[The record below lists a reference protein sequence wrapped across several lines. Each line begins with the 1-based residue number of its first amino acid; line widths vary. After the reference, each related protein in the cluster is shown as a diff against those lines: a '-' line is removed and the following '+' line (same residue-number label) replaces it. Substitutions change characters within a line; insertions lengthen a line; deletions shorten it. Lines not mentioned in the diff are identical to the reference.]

1 MRKLCVVF
9 AVLSVLALG
18 ACSGDAGPT
27 GPAGPAGATG
37 TAGAMGPAGPQGPP
51 GLDGAS
57 ASILFGIV
65 TIDGAGAATLT
76 ATNAQVETSVI
87 NCYTSDS
94 NTGPW
99 LVVADAYTITDTAF
113 CGAANVGADLAVT
126 LLRGNPGW
134 FFLATIVTV
143 P

>member
-1 MRKLCVVF
+1 MRKLHVVF
-9 AVLSVLALG
+9 AVLTMLALT

-27 GPAGPAGATG
+27 GPAGPAGQT
-37 TAGAMGPAGPQGPP
+37 GAMGPAGPQGPP

-65 TIDGAGAATLT
+65 TIDATGGASLT
-76 ATNAQVETSVI
+76 ATNAQVETSLI
-87 NCYTSDS
+87 NCFESSS

-99 LVVADAYTITDTAF
+99 LVVADGFSATSSV
-113 CGAANVGADLAVT
+113 CVVSNVGLDLVIT
-126 LLRGNPGW
+126 LLQGIPGW